1 MQVHK
6 EENKNHKKRRQKRMD
21 EKKTNKNAK
30 KLHCTWTRL
39 LKQKKTK
46 QKHQA
51 IT

>member
-6 EENKNHKKRRQKRMD
+6 EENKNHKKRRQKRM
-21 EKKTNKNAK
+21 KKKNKNAK